1 MKGIELEIF
10 YNNDATEAA
19 ELLNLPIPLKDH
31 ETRFVTFYRVD
42 AISTHI
48 DLDDEDGRE
57 YCRLFIGGEDF
68 TCVESYDAVKRKLDN
83 L

>member
-19 ELLNLPIPLKDH
+19 EILNIVIPLRDH
-31 ETRFVTFYRVD
+31 ETRLVTFYRID
-42 AISTHI
+42 AISKHI
-48 DLDDEDGRE
+48 DLDDEEQRE
-57 YCRLFIGGEDF
+57 YCRLFTGGEDF
-68 TCVESYDAVKRKLDN
+68 TCVLSYDEVKSKLDN

>member
-10 YNNDATEAA
+10 YNTDATEAA
-19 ELLNLPIPLKDH
+19 ELLNLAIPLRDH
-31 ETRFVTFYRVD
+31 ETRLVTFYRID

-48 DLDDEDGRE
+48 DLDDVEQRE
-57 YCRLFIGGEDF
+57 YCRLFTGGEDF
-68 TCVESYDAVKRKLDN
+68 TCVLPYSEVKYMLDN

>member
-10 YNNDATEAA
+10 YNTDATEAA
-19 ELLNLPIPLKDH
+19 ELLNLPIPLRDH
-31 ETRFVTFYRVD
+31 ETRLVTFYRID

-48 DLDDEDGRE
+48 DLDDENNRE
-57 YCRLFIGGEDF
+57 YCRLYTGGEDF
-68 TCVESYDAVKRKLDN
+68 TCVESYESVKRKLDN